1 MEYNFEKEWL
11 LALERRFNMQ
21 ATEIAEITLSGRPR
35 MLIFYFANFPAAGM
49 LTAVTAGLS
58 SANHPDWVR
67 GKPELSFALR
77 TTDRGWGKGAAY
89 LAQEFFNQRPFA
101 YQSSF
106 ALHFP
111 MSADSA
117 MNACFVYRPQ
127 FMDDDQVKF
136 ELADRTIY
144 LAGLFP
150 MYDEEIALYEA
161 KGMEA
166 FWKTPG
172 FHPYDP
178 KRASIAGK

>member
-21 ATEIAEITLSGRPR
+21 ATEIAHITLSGRPR
-35 MLIFYFANFPAAGM
+35 MLIFYFADFPAAGM

-58 SANHPDWVR
+58 NASHPGWVH
-67 GKPELSFALR
+67 GKPELSFTLK

-89 LAQEFFNQRPFA
+89 LAQEFFGKRSFA

-106 ALHFP
+106 ALHMP
-111 MSADSA
+111 MSGDSA
-117 MNACFVYRPQ
+117 MSACFVYRPQ
-127 FMDDDQVKF
+127 FMDKDQVKF
-136 ELADRTIY
+136 ELQDRTIY

-150 MYDEEIALYEA
+150 MHDEEIALYEA
-161 KGMEA
+161 KGIEA
-166 FWKTPG
+166 FWNTPG

-178 KRASIAGK
+178 TRASIAGK

>member
-11 LALERRFNMQ
+11 LALERRFNRQ

-35 MLIFYFANFPAAGM
+35 MMIFYFADFPAPGM

-58 SANHPDWVR
+58 SASHPDWVH
-67 GKPELSFALR
+67 GKPELSFTLK

-89 LAQEFFNQRPFA
+89 LAQEFFDKRSFA

-106 ALHFP
+106 ALHMP
-111 MSADSA
+111 MSGDSA

-127 FMDDDQVKF
+127 FMDKDQVKF
-136 ELADRTIY
+136 ELQDRTIY

-150 MYDEEIALYEA
+150 MYDEEIAMYEA
-161 KGMEA
+161 KGTEA
-166 FWKTPG
+166 FWNTPG

-178 KRASIAGK
+178 TRASIAGK